1 MTSGK
6 YVALNVF
13 LYAAE
18 DVGLVVLDDKRVVDE
33 ERGEGEL
40 LSLWL
45 AMRRAG

>member
-13 LYAAE
+13 LAIAE
-18 DVGLVVLDDKRVVDE
+18 GVRLALEDRVVDE
-33 ERGEGEL
+33 ESGEGAAL

-45 AMRRAG
+45 ATRRDG

>member
-13 LYAAE
+13 LAVVE
-18 DVGLVVLDDKRVVDE
+18 GVGLALDDRVVDE
-33 ERGEGEL
+33 ESGEGAL

-45 AMRRAG
+45 ATRKAG

>member
-13 LYAAE
+13 LEVAE
-18 DVGLVVLDDKRVVDE
+18 GVGLVVDERAVDE
-33 ERGEGEL
+33 DSGEGAL

-45 AMRRAG
+45 ATRRDG

>member
-13 LYAAE
+13 LVVAE
-18 DVGLVVLDDKRVVDE
+18 GVGLALDDKAVDE
-33 ERGEGEL
+33 ESGEGEL

-45 AMRRAG
+45 ATRKDG

>member
-13 LYAAE
+13 LEVVEGVVKLVLE
-18 DVGLVVLDDKRVVDE
+18 DS
-33 ERGEGEL
+33 GEGAL

-45 AMRRAG
+45 ATRRDG